1 MSKQANAK
9 LIGAFVLGAVILIV
23 VVFVVFGSGKMFKST
38 ISYVVYFE
46 GDVLGLKVGSPVK
59 VRGVDVGSVSRITPI
74 YDKEGN
80 IQVEVIIKLVRDTI
94 HDSHRF
100 YEDMSAEEFMS
111 HMFKKGMRAR
121 LETQSFVTGVRFIE
135 LEFYPE
141 FPIRLVGL
149 NDDFIEIP
157 SIPTLVEEIE
167 TEIRQFVAKI
177 EAIDWETVKD
187 EFEGMLASFR
197 TTLDEISRATKSI
210 DLTETIASLNETLDA
225 SEELLQRIN
234 SKIDPLVEEKVD
246 LLLSDVS
253 KVTDV
258 IARTM
263 ESTNRLITRFETI
276 AVDDR
281 YEIRA
286 ALNEFKE
293 TSRSLRILLDYIQQ
307 NPRSVIFG
315 KEKRRK

>member
-1 MSKQANAK
+1 
-9 LIGAFVLGAVILIV
+9 
-23 VVFVVFGSGKMFKST
+23 
-38 ISYVVYFE
+38 
-46 GDVLGLKVGSPVK
+46 
-59 VRGVDVGSVSRITPI
+59 
-74 YDKEGN
+74 
-80 IQVEVIIKLVRDTI
+80 
-94 HDSHRF
+94 
-100 YEDMSAEEFMS
+100 
-111 HMFKKGMRAR
+111 

-157 SIPTLVEEIE
+157 SMPTLVEEIE

-177 EAIDWETVKD
+177 EAVDWEGVKN

-197 TTLDEISRATKSI
+197 TTLNEISRATRSV
-210 DLTETIASLNETLDA
+210 DLTESIASLNETLDA

-246 LLLSDVS
+246 LLLSDVA

-263 ESTNRLITRFETI
+263 ESTNKLVTRFETI